1 MCPVCCTAEPCFW
14 HFCQSINTGAL
25 SAEIQDTQ
33 ITLSLL
39 HLTWEPSTHINSYRP
54 ALYNDENNS
63 KFLGKRKAYICGWI
77 YPEYS
82 LARTCS
88 VFRFQH
94 KKSIES
100 NLWVR
105 ENDHEADHPVIHW
118 MTPFLDQL
126 GGWLSSSGVWQTQI
140 SCRTTYKVFQVP
152 YRALRSCT
160 KHSHAFQRMEHS
172 SGTWLACQCAIY

>member
-1 MCPVCCTAEPCFW
+1 MFSKGDRGQELFVLSLWYRSLGNNDSVPRSAIKSHHPPALANNVNTIDKSSQCALCCTAEPCFW

-54 ALYNDENNS
+54 ALYNDENSNNS

-94 KKSIES
+94 FE
-100 NLWVR
+100 
-105 ENDHEADHPVIHW
+105 
-118 MTPFLDQL
+118 
-126 GGWLSSSGVWQTQI
+126 
-140 SCRTTYKVFQVP
+140 
-152 YRALRSCT
+152 RS
-160 KHSHAFQRMEHS
+160 Q
-172 SGTWLACQCAIY
+172 

>member
-1 MCPVCCTAEPCFW
+1 MPCVWHCCAEPCFW

-54 ALYNDENNS
+54 ALYNKNDNS
-63 KFLGKRKAYICGWI
+63 KFLGKRKAYNCGWI

-82 LARTCS
+82 LARTFS

-94 KKSIES
+94 FERSQKSPIFGSEGVIMKRTIPSPIEG
-100 NLWVR
+100 LHFWIRWVDGCPLQ
-105 ENDHEADHPVIHW
+105 ESDKLKSALE
-118 MTPFLDQL
+118 QL
-126 GGWLSSSGVWQTQI
+126 IRSSRCHTG
-140 SCRTTYKVFQVP
+140 
-152 YRALRSCT
+152 L
-160 KHSHAFQRMEHS
+160 
-172 SGTWLACQCAIY
+172 

>member
-1 MCPVCCTAEPCFW
+1 MFSKGGQGARIICVIWSLGNNNSVPRSAIKSHRPQALANNVNTIDKSSQCALCVALWHCCAEPCFW

-39 HLTWEPSTHINSYRP
+39 HLTWEPSTHINSYRR
-54 ALYNDENNS
+54 ALYNDENSNNS
-63 KFLGKRKAYICGWI
+63 KFLGKRKAYICGWT

-94 KKSIES
+94 FE
-100 NLWVR
+100 
-105 ENDHEADHPVIHW
+105 
-118 MTPFLDQL
+118 
-126 GGWLSSSGVWQTQI
+126 
-140 SCRTTYKVFQVP
+140 
-152 YRALRSCT
+152 RS
-160 KHSHAFQRMEHS
+160 Q
-172 SGTWLACQCAIY
+172 

>member
-1 MCPVCCTAEPCFW
+1 MFSKGGQGARIICVIWSLGNNNSVPRSAIKSHRPPLLQIMSNNRQELPVCPVCCTAEPCFW

-54 ALYNDENNS
+54 ALYNDENSNNS

-77 YPEYS
+77 YPEYL

-94 KKSIES
+94 FE
-100 NLWVR
+100 
-105 ENDHEADHPVIHW
+105 
-118 MTPFLDQL
+118 
-126 GGWLSSSGVWQTQI
+126 
-140 SCRTTYKVFQVP
+140 
-152 YRALRSCT
+152 RS
-160 KHSHAFQRMEHS
+160 Q
-172 SGTWLACQCAIY
+172 